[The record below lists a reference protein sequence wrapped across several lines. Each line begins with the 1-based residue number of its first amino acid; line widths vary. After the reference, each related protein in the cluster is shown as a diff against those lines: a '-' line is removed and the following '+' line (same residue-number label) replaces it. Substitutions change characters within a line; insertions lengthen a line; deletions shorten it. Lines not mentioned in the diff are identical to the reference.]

1 MKKII
6 LLVVVLLL
14 AAVPIVMLTM
24 KDQIAGWF
32 TPDAEN
38 AEEEEEATPFFT
50 LEELTIKLTENFKE
64 SKMESDDSYLVLRGD
79 GYSVEIERVDHS
91 SITPNE
97 GYPFPSLTEAME
109 FYLLSLGELDF
120 AKEGEILIQG
130 DHRVHPCSAHIHIRR
145 KEDHSMAAEEADRRD
160 HTRPRAGG
168 SDAEEGNPYHGRTDD
183 SHGNCDYIIGI
194 YGKVSGNH
202 SHPLFD
208 AGFWTHRIFGR
219 LH

>member
-14 AAVPIVMLTM
+14 AVVPIVMLTM

-38 AEEEEEATPFFT
+38 AEEEEEAAPFFA

-64 SKMESDDSYLVLRGD
+64 SKIESDDSYLVLRGD

-120 AKEGEILIQG
+120 AKEGEILCADG
-130 DHRVHPCSAHIHIRR
+130 DDDGDGTPDTFVALFESDGAYWDIRISAT
-145 KEDHSMAAEEADRRD
+145 KED
-160 HTRPRAGG
+160 
-168 SDAEEGNPYHGRTDD
+168 TDYETVREQ
-183 SHGNCDYIIGI
+183 GL
-194 YGKVSGNH
+194 KWAKTVT
-202 SHPLFD
+202 FD
-208 AGFWTHRIFGR
+208 AVIVD
-219 LH
+219 

>member
-14 AAVPIVMLTM
+14 AVVPIVMLTM

-38 AEEEEEATPFFT
+38 AEEAEGDEVAPPYYQLREM
-50 LEELTIKLTENFKE
+50 TIKLTENFKK

-120 AKEGEILIQG
+120 AKEGEILCADGDDDGDGTPDTFVALFECEGAYWDIRISATKADTDYEAVREQG
-130 DHRVHPCSAHIHIRR
+130 LEWAKTV
-145 KEDHSMAAEEADRRD
+145 
-160 HTRPRAGG
+160 T
-168 SDAEEGNPYHGRTDD
+168 
-183 SHGNCDYIIGI
+183 
-194 YGKVSGNH
+194 
-202 SHPLFD
+202 FD
-208 AGFWTHRIFGR
+208 AVIVD
-219 LH
+219 